1 MKNLL
6 YLINKTNEDIKNL
19 KKPLSVY
26 QYYTLEWDLM
36 SEQKLGKYINIAEKD
51 KIRYN
56 KEKIN
61 IEKKLEDEILK
72 LKIYICNKHT
82 KMPCVG
88 FDNGFT
94 YYTISGPVVKVELFN
109 KNEIDKLK
117 TSNFITTYND
127 CQIIPKYKSIYVDLN
142 KINFNTEA
150 FRNFNIIAYGGNYHR
165 STWYTLIENYIGE
178 TGEFCDY
185 ISYDGHKWTEKCK

>member
-36 SEQKLGKYINIAEKD
+36 SRLKLEKYINIAEKD

-56 KEKIN
+56 KEKFN
-61 IEKKLEDEILK
+61 IEEKLQDEILK
-72 LKIYICNKHT
+72 LKIYICNKQT

-88 FDNGFT
+88 FNNGFT
-94 YYTISGPVVKVELFN
+94 YYTISGPVINVDLFN
-109 KNEIDKLK
+109 QNEIDKLK
-117 TSNFITTYND
+117 TSNIITTSND
-127 CQIIPKYKSIYVDLN
+127 FQLIPKYKSIYTKFK
-142 KINFNTEA
+142 KITFNTEA
-150 FRNFNIIAYGGNYHR
+150 SRNFNIIAYGGNYHW
-165 STWYTLIENYIGE
+165 STWYTLIENYTGE
-178 TGEFCDY
+178 TGEFYDY
-185 ISYDGHKWTEKCK
+185 ISYDGRKWTEKC